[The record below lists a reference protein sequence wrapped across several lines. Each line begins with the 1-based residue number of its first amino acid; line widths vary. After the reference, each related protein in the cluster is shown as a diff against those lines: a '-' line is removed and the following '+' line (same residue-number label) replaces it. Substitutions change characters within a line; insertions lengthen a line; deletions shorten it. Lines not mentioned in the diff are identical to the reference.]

1 MAVRTREQII
11 AQISA
16 RIGDDKSDEAIA
28 LMEDV
33 TDTLSELE
41 SKVSGDGKDWK
52 AEAERIDKEWREKY
66 ISRFSGGSSNDDDV
80 NEPNADEPK
89 SYSFENLFSEGE

>member
-1 MAVRTREQII
+1 MAVKTREEII

-16 RIGDDKSDEAIA
+16 RIGDDKSDDVIA
-28 LMEDV
+28 LIEDV
-33 TDTLSELE
+33 SDTLTELE
-41 SKVSGDGKDWK
+41 SKAGGDGKDWK

-66 ISRFSGGSSNDDDV
+66 ISRFSGGSSNEDDV

-89 SYSFENLFSEGE
+89 SYRFEKLFEEER